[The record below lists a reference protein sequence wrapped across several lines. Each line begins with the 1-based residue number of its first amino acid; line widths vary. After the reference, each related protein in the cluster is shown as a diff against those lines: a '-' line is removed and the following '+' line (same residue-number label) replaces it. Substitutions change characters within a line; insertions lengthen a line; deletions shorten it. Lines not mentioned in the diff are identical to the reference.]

1 MSETDEWNGE
11 KTGFSVLDINLIRRR
26 RKEPYHRDLTKGG
39 RTLGR
44 HVELLVSGR
53 LRGFRRLH
61 HRDPRRVSAT
71 GFDGGRAG

>member
-39 RTLGR
+39 RTLDR

-53 LRGFRRLH
+53 LRGSVVRAVNIDAFVVGVGTHL
-61 HRDPRRVSAT
+61 V
-71 GFDGGRAG
+71 DGL